1 MLVDLR
7 LVRFVSLSAD
17 VIPDTAICKSW
28 FLAPCRTTF
37 NTAHSCVWILGV
49 ALDKHPKM
57 AKLVPIISQKDL
69 ENISLS
75 QTGFGISLKAFHMAW
90 RTDVSVKLL
99 SNQRAGERD
108 FKALLQEATNIQRLQ
123 CNHLLPLLGI
133 CQFQGFLGVAT
144 TWMHNGSLCLLIHDR
159 ELYPELPVPLA
170 IRILSDVAN
179 GLSYLH
185 SLEPPVL
192 HHNLKP
198 SNVLLDLEYR
208 AKISDFGQPTWRKQQ
223 LRAALENCSNSSCW
237 DLLCL
242 SPEMLQ
248 GGPFSPE
255 GDVYSFGMM
264 CWELLSRQKP
274 LTGKKTLLQA
284 VTGVCNG
291 LRPGIE
297 PAFIPNG
304 LSHRNRLVRL
314 MLLCWHQEPHCR
326 PSTAECAAFLKD
338 ILDTFP
344 KERISDAVYNLIHA
358 KECAINAA
366 KGPVSHHLETGRRN
380 LEIFCPQNNN
390 VPNKEIVL
398 KPQSLS
404 CETGSPGNKVNQTI
418 LVSKTPQQA
427 AFKRDP
433 SMGAS
438 SGSSPPSIVLPPH
451 SKMSNNKTRP
461 CSNESKGHQPLFPQ
475 KMGEPDYPKNC
486 PDSWPNGTLIGPP
499 SKEKNCSILTLGR
512 EAILSSMTE
521 GRLNHLLD
529 VLRAQQLL
537 PRADY
542 EMIASYPTLTGRT
555 RALIDT
561 CLSLGENAAETVMEF
576 PKLLQAKIS
585 ICKKMGLQLQHQTHH
600 LADFDTHPYP
610 SWNAA
615 IISKGNRPWYIWPSQ
630 ILSTWLVITH
640 MICRELQLLSS

>member
-1 MLVDLR
+1 
-7 LVRFVSLSAD
+7 
-17 VIPDTAICKSW
+17 
-28 FLAPCRTTF
+28 
-37 NTAHSCVWILGV
+37 
-49 ALDKHPKM
+49 M

-90 RTDVSVKLL
+90 RT
-99 SNQRAGERD
+99 
-108 FKALLQEATNIQRLQ
+108 
-123 CNHLLPLLGI
+123 
-133 CQFQGFLGVAT
+133 
-144 TWMHNGSLCLLIHDR
+144 DR

-274 LTGKKTLLQA
+274 LTA

-326 PSTAECAAFLKD
+326 PSAAECAAFLKD

-358 KECAINAA
+358 K
-366 KGPVSHHLETGRRN
+366 
-380 LEIFCPQNNN
+380 IFCPQNNN

-427 AFKRDP
+427 AFERDP
-433 SMGAS
+433 SMGTS

-555 RALIDT
+555 RALIDI
-561 CLSLGENAAETVMEF
+561 CLSLGENAAETVVTI
-576 PKLLQAKIS
+576 LS
-585 ICKKMGLQLQHQTHH
+585 
-600 LADFDTHPYP
+600 
-610 SWNAA
+610 S
-615 IISKGNRPWYIWPSQ
+615 SKGCLLLRRLQVN
-630 ILSTWLVITH
+630 LVN
-640 MICRELQLLSS
+640 